1 MTTLP
6 RTPPLLRAAKRFG
19 GLVERHNPSDDV
31 SDRGGVDQRGDLR
44 DLVAAS
50 AQEEELV
57 NHAQP
62 AGLAADAAAEGCH
75 REPQHQARVDLLR
88 ERGVGWSGDTDG
100 FAAARQD
107 AE

>member
-62 AGLAADAAAEGCH
+62 AGLAADPPG
-75 REPQHQARVDLLR
+75 
-88 ERGVGWSGDTDG
+88 
-100 FAAARQD
+100 
-107 AE
+107 